1 MHYVENVWTSKL
13 KKCTN
18 TLLTTTSLTTSLTL
32 WDFTGRYM
40 KQVFNRRPLVDPLFQ
55 CIPSFFCT
63 VNLFVG
69 FFVSMLCAIFS
80 HQISDKCNW
89 QIYRIYLMCLSMKNV
104 TANSVKLKNKVNS
117 EIWKW
122 CRRSAALLVGFWIK
136 SKFCLVILP
145 TSKPF

>member
-1 MHYVENVWTSKL
+1 
-13 KKCTN
+13 
-18 TLLTTTSLTTSLTL
+18 
-32 WDFTGRYM
+32 M
-40 KQVFNRRPLVDPLFQ
+40 KQVFSRRPLVDPLFQ

-104 TANSVKLKNKVNS
+104 TANSVKLKK
-117 EIWKW
+117 
-122 CRRSAALLVGFWIK
+122 
-136 SKFCLVILP
+136 
-145 TSKPF
+145 